1 MEARGRALTL
11 DVLEEEKEL
20 EPEVFESV
28 GVQIYEV
35 KKEVTEEE
43 EEIGEEEGK
52 DKMEEEDEMVEEE
65 GEAEELR
72 QDKELE
78 EEVEAVKVVE
88 EEVTEVLINRSSVEP
103 LTFRNKMGIF
113 IGVLMIVLTTSGQS
127 SGPAGLSSVECSG
140 QCAVASV

>member
-1 MEARGRALTL
+1 MCGNYESHTDDGDSRHSLHILNIFKKNRLSANFLVHFLMTIPNIVTLDILPGGQGRSVEARGRALTL

-20 EPEVFESV
+20 EPQVFESV

-52 DKMEEEDEMVEEE
+52 DKMEEQDERVEEE

-78 EEVEAVKVVE
+78 EEM
-88 EEVTEVLINRSSVEP
+88 EEVEV
-103 LTFRNKMGIF
+103 
-113 IGVLMIVLTTSGQS
+113 
-127 SGPAGLSSVECSG
+127 
-140 QCAVASV
+140 

>member
-20 EPEVFESV
+20 EPQVFESV

-52 DKMEEEDEMVEEE
+52 DKMEEQDERVEEE

-78 EEVEAVKVVE
+78 EVVEEVEAVKVVE

-127 SGPAGLSSVECSG
+127 RLSSV
-140 QCAVASV
+140 